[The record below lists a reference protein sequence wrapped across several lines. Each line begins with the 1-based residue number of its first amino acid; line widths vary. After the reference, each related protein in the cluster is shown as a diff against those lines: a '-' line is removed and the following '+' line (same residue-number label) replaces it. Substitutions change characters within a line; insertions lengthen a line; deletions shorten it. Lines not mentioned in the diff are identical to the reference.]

1 MLKLQ
6 HNDGSR
12 GTPLTN
18 FETLGLFINLG
29 TLKQS
34 CKTCIVS
41 YNNSLCE
48 DL

>member
-18 FETLGLFINLG
+18 FG
-29 TLKQS
+29 TFYKLRDFEAES
-34 CKTCIVS
+34 
-41 YNNSLCE
+41 
-48 DL
+48 